1 VTFGGWQS
9 QVQTDFAVDIYRTF
23 WDCEVIENDSY
34 GTNGERV
41 AQLLDFGDVDKIIR
55 IGTEQVFMAQ
65 RFRKPYWNGEE
76 WAEPD
81 MTLRYSRPYSDNIVE
96 YERLM
101 ENVGSDRTMY
111 PSRYA
116 LGRVYNNHEDGI
128 YELYILD
135 TEKFVN
141 AIREREITEYGPIKT
156 EEGQEFMSYDIN
168 EIERVG
174 AIVKKWPNRPENP
187 GDITSWADD

>member
-1 VTFGGWQS
+1 M
-9 QVQTDFAVDIYRTF
+9 QTDFAVDIYRTF
-23 WDCEVIENDSY
+23 WDCEVVENDSY
-34 GTNGERV
+34 GANGERV

-81 MTLRYSRPYSDNIVE
+81 MTLRYSRPCSDNIVE

-101 ENVGSDRTMY
+101 KNVGSDRTMY

-135 TEKFVN
+135 TESFVN
-141 AIREREITEYGPIKT
+141 AIREGRITEYGPIKT
-156 EEGQEFMSYDIN
+156 DEGQEFMSYDIN
-168 EIERVG
+168 EIEGVG
-174 AIVKKWPNRPENP
+174 AVVKKWPNRPENP
-187 GDITSWADD
+187 SDITSWADD